1 MKKLLLILLCLPII
15 GFGQVKKNKSVF
27 NFQKTNNYKK
37 FNSYEFPYSY
47 ENKLWR
53 EYLLKNNLSY
63 EQGESMWSF
72 AKELPRYTVPERGEL
87 VKETKEKIY
96 NFKTG
101 EKYKDFNSIPV
112 GVIYVIG
119 KDKCIKIAR
128 DGYRYIETI
137 NSSVIECVEFD
148 SLEWN
153 GWSPRKGVKYKG
165 ELFTGTAC
173 GYVYRL
179 KDQGLETIVEPMN
192 YIEGKMNG
200 YFCEYYK
207 NGNKAVEAYF
217 ENGNPM
223 KGKPYT
229 MWKEDGTL
237 LYTGNIENK
246 LWKDPQCNKKHI
258 IDGSSWEGILK
269 GGSECK
275 CNLIDLWSSQYHKD
289 TTTVVWK
296 HYKKQ

>member
-1 MKKLLLILLCLPII
+1 MKKLLTILLCFPFI
-15 GFGQVKKNKSVF
+15 GFGQVKKNKSIF

-53 EYLLKNNLSY
+53 EYLQKNNLSY
-63 EQGESMWSF
+63 EKGESMWSF

-87 VKETKEKIY
+87 VILETKEKIY

-101 EKYKDFNSIPV
+101 KEYKDFNSIPV

-173 GYVYRL
+173 GYIDE
-179 KDQGLETIVEPMN
+179 KSGEIVEPRN
-192 YIEGKMNG
+192 YIEGKLNG
-200 YFCEYYK
+200 YHCSYYK
-207 NGNKAVEAYF
+207 NGNKCFEIYY
-217 ENGNPM
+217 ENGKPM
-223 KGKPYT
+223 KGKPST
-229 MWKEDGTL
+229 WWNEDGT
-237 LYTGNIENK
+237 IFK
-246 LWKDPQCNKKHI
+246 R
-258 IDGSSWEGILK
+258 WE
-269 GGSECK
+269 
-275 CNLIDLWSSQYHKD
+275 H
-289 TTTVVWK
+289 
-296 HYKKQ
+296 